1 MSELKV
7 AISLALVGLLSLTAP
22 GQARAAG
29 EGGDEEAT
37 PAADPEAEATPT
49 EAPAEGEA
57 GAVVKQTNKRK
68 WGVGARL
75 RYVFVPQAMLNL
87 FLQHSTS
94 MNSVGFGAEVVG
106 RKGDSDIVF
115 GLEYDGASPENGLY
129 QDKGDDPGQCLL
141 DSGKCPDYTRFDGL
155 GMIGLDASFIWH
167 ANLSSKVQLR
177 YGGGLGIGIVTGAL
191 YKTKMR
197 CPAGTT
203 NDDLDDP
210 NACGD
215 PNVGAN
221 QVEPEK
227 KSDDVPPVVPIINAL
242 IGARFLISD
251 NLAVNVETGFRDVFY
266 LGMGADWIF

>member
-7 AISLALVGLLSLTAP
+7 AISLALVGVLSLAAP
-22 GQARAAG
+22 RPAGAAGGDDEEETTPAAEPSEGEATPPEG
-29 EGGDEEAT
+29 EGGT
-37 PAADPEAEATPT
+37 L
-49 EAPAEGEA
+49 
-57 GAVVKQTNKRK
+57 VKQSNKRK

-87 FLQHSTS
+87 FLEHSTS

-106 RKGDSDIVF
+106 RKGESDIVF
-115 GLEYDGASPENGLY
+115 GIEYDGASPENGLY
-129 QDKGDDPGQCLL
+129 QDKGDDPGLCTS
-141 DSGKCPDYTRFDGL
+141 DAGKCPDYTRFDGL

-177 YGGGLGIGIVTGAL
+177 YGGGLGIGIVTGAI
-191 YKTKMR
+191 YQTKMR
-197 CPAGTT
+197 CQPGTT
-203 NDDLDDP
+203 VSDLDDP

-215 PNVGAN
+215 PTVGAN

-251 NLAVNVETGFRDVFY
+251 NLAVNVETGFRDLFY

>member
-7 AISLALVGLLSLTAP
+7 AISLALVGLLSFAAP
-22 GQARAAG
+22 GAARAATD
-29 EGGDEEAT
+29 GGDEEAT
-37 PAADPEAEATPT
+37 SATDPEAEATPT
-49 EAPAEGEA
+49 EAPSEEGS
-57 GAVVKQTNKRK
+57 AVVKQTNKRK

-87 FLQHSTS
+87 FLDHSTS
-94 MNSVGFGAEVVG
+94 MNSVGIGAEVVG

-129 QDKGDDPGQCLL
+129 QDKGDDPGLCNSGNGDQ
-141 DSGKCPDYTRFDGL
+141 GKCPDYTRFDGL

-177 YGGGLGIGIVTGAL
+177 YGGGLGIGIVTGAM
-191 YKTKMR
+191 YKTKMK
-197 CPAGTT
+197 CATGTT
-203 NDDLDDP
+203 LGDLDDP

-215 PNVGAN
+215 PKTNFVT
-221 QVEPEK
+221 PEE

-242 IGARFLISD
+242 FGARFLVSD

>member
-22 GQARAAG
+22 RSARAAG
-29 EGGDEEAT
+29 DDGDEETT
-37 PAADPEAEATPT
+37 PAADPEA
-49 EAPAEGEA
+49 APATETPPEEG
-57 GAVVKQTNKRK
+57 GTLVKQSNKRK

-115 GLEYDGASPENGLY
+115 GIEYDGASPDNGLY
-129 QDKGDDPGQCLL
+129 QDKGDDPGLCNSGNGDQ
-141 DSGKCPDYTRFDGL
+141 GKCPDYTRFDGL

-177 YGGGLGIGIVTGAL
+177 YGGGLGIGIVTGAM
-191 YKTKMR
+191 YKTKMK

-203 NDDLDDP
+203 NGDLDDP

-215 PNVGAN
+215 PKTNFVT
-221 QVEPEK
+221 PEA
-227 KSDDVPPVVPIINAL
+227 KSEDVPPVVPIINAL

-251 NLAVNVETGFRDVFY
+251 NLAVNVETGFRDLFY